1 VIYVNRGLLICV
13 KARRSGFINLPNV
26 DQVETPNAAP
36 PRPLPASPPTARS
49 SGRPRRHG
57 RRYLLLLVLLLAAA
71 GGAAWWSMRRAPSV
85 HYTTAPVTRGT
96 IARSVTA
103 TGTVNPILTII
114 VGSYV
119 SGVIQSLSCDYN
131 TVVKAGQICAKIDP
145 RPYQATLDQYSG
157 QLLRDQGILQEAQLD
172 LKRYQ
177 TLAAQNSIARQ
188 QAEDQAYVVNQ
199 DEGTV
204 KLDEGLV
211 EGAKLNL
218 GYTDIISP
226 VDGTVVSRNV
236 TQGQTVASTLQTP
249 TLFLIGTDLKKMEV
263 DTNVSESDVGGMK
276 EGDKVTFTVD
286 AYPNRVFQGT
296 VAQVRLSPQTV
307 QNVVTY
313 DAVVDF
319 DNSDLALMPGMTAS
333 TQIVVDQ
340 RRNVLRVP
348 DQALRYAPGGLTG
361 ARPGT
366 PVSGQGRVWVLR
378 DGEPVALPVVLGLDD
393 GNLTEIVRGDLQPG
407 DRVITAENHNLVGGP
422 SGLTAPRF

>member
-1 VIYVNRGLLICV
+1 MNDVEAPKGTVAGV
-13 KARRSGFINLPNV
+13 ASAFLP
-26 DQVETPNAAP
+26 TW
-36 PRPLPASPPTARS
+36 RS
-49 SGRPRRHG
+49 S
-57 RRYLLLLVLLLAAA
+57 RYLRPAARYVLLLVVLLAAA
-71 GGAAWWSMRRAPSV
+71 GGAWMWSTRATPSA
-85 HYTTAPVTRGT
+85 HYTTAPITRGT

-119 SGVIQSLSCDYN
+119 SGVIQQLFCDFN
-131 TVVKAGQICAKIDP
+131 TEVKAGQICAKIDP
-145 RPYQATLDQYSG
+145 RPYQATLDQYAG
-157 QLLRDQGILQEAQLD
+157 QLLRDRAILGKDRLD
-172 LKRYQ
+172 LARYQ
-177 TLAAQNSIARQ
+177 KLAAQNSIALQ
-188 QAEDQAYVVNQ
+188 QAEDQAYVVHQ

-218 GYTDIISP
+218 EYTDIISP

-236 TQGQTVASTLQTP
+236 TQGQTVASSLQTP

-276 EGDKVTFTVD
+276 EGDKTSFTVD

-313 DAVVDF
+313 DAVINV

-340 RRNVLRVP
+340 RNDVLRVP
-348 DQALRYAPGGLTG
+348 DQALRYMPGGLAGVG
-361 ARPGT
+361 AGT
-366 PVSGQGRVWVLR
+366 PTNGQPRVWVLR
-378 DGEPVALPVVLGLDD
+378 NGQPVEMPVVPGLDD
-393 GNLTEIVRGDLQPG
+393 GNFTEIVKGDLQP
-407 DRVITAENHNLVGGP
+407 DDQVITAENRSQTGGSP
-422 SGLTAPRF
+422 GLALPRF